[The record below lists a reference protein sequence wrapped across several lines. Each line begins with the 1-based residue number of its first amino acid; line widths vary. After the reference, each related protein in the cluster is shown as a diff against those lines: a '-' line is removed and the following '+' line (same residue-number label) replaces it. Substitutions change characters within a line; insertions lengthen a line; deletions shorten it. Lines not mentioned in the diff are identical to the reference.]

1 MKKITIMLSALVMLF
16 ATSAF
21 ALEGD
26 IATVKVK
33 AGLKKDF
40 ATATQVK
47 WEKSGDFYF
56 ADFLFEGKSFT
67 AAYNEEGALVGTSRS
82 FDPSQLPQNISVA
95 VTQQYSGYKLG
106 PVATE
111 MNYDGQTSY
120 LVTVENGNEVLKLKS
135 DVNGEITEL
144 KKTKK

>member
-1 MKKITIMLSALVMLF
+1 MKKITIMLTALVMLF

-26 IATVKVK
+26 IATLKVK

-47 WEKSGDFYF
+47 WEKTGDFYF
-56 ADFLFEGKSFT
+56 ADFLFEGKSLT
-67 AAYNEEGALVGTSRS
+67 AAYNEEGVLVGTSRS
-82 FDPSQLPQNISVA
+82 FDPTQLPLNISESVM
-95 VTQQYSGYKLG
+95 QQYKGYKLG

-111 MNYDGQTSY
+111 LNYDGQTSY
-120 LVTVENGNEVLKLKS
+120 LVTVEKDNEVLKLKS
-135 DVNGEITEL
+135 DVNGEISEL
-144 KKTKK
+144 GKK

>member
-1 MKKITIMLSALVMLF
+1 MKKITIMLTALVMLF

-33 AGLKKDF
+33 AGFKKDF

-47 WEKSGDFYF
+47 WEKTGDFYF
-56 ADFLFEGKSFT
+56 ADFLFEGKSIT

-82 FDPSQLPQNISVA
+82 YDPSQLPLNISEA
-95 VTQQYSGYKLG
+95 VMQQYKGYKLG

-111 MNYDGQTSY
+111 LNYDGQTSY
-120 LVTVENGNEVLKLKS
+120 IVTVEKDNEVLKLKS
-135 DVNGEITEL
+135 DVNGEISEL
-144 KKTKK
+144 VKK